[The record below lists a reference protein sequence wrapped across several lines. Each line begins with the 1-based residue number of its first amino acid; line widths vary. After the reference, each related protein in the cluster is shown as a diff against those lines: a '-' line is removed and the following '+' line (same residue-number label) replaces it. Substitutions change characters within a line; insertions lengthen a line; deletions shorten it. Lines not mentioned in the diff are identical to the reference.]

1 MKKGTTVSKKT
12 ATASEDTVLSIAE
25 MLSDKGINIE
35 YVSKQEA
42 EDAYNHG
49 LEEETRKILNTT
61 VVMNGRTGTVARH
74 IAAGEIAMILDN
86 PNPAMV
92 GQLRKNIGD
101 DVVKMEVG
109 GMGIDQFF
117 DIVKADEEDNVTD
130 A

>member
-1 MKKGTTVSKKT
+1 MKKEVVANKKS
-12 ATASEDTVLSIAE
+12 ATASQDTVLSIAD
-25 MLSDKGINIE
+25 MLKDKDINIE
-35 YVSKQEA
+35 YTSKQEA
-42 EDAYNHG
+42 DAEYNHG

-61 VVMNGRTGTVARH
+61 IVMNGRTGTVARH

-109 GMGIDQFF
+109 GMGVEQFF
-117 DIVKADEEDNVTD
+117 EMVKVDDDSDVTD